1 MIELLNRLLKTPTE
15 TEVVEFKEAKNQFD
29 KNKLGEYFSA
39 LSNEANLKGLKSAW
53 ILFGIKN
60 DKSII
65 GTSISDKQI
74 NEYKEEIAKNTSP
87 KIGFIEV
94 YRINY
99 KESYVLLFE
108 IPAAPA
114 GMPISWKGHYFGRDG
129 ESLGAL
135 HLEEIQRIRN
145 QSIQNDWTS
154 EIVNGA
160 TIDDLDSDA
169 IAYARKQFI
178 SKNRSLEKEIVKWD
192 DVTFLNKAKITIK
205 GKITNTAILLLG
217 KGESEHFINPAVAK
231 ITWILRD
238 RDNIEKDYQHFTC
251 PLVLEVEKIYGKI
264 RNLKYR
270 YLKDGSLFP
279 EEVDQFDPFIIREA
293 LNNCIVHQD
302 YSLGGKINVV
312 EREDGI
318 LTFINA
324 GDFIPKSVET
334 VIENDAPEPLYR
346 NPFLAN
352 AMVNLNMIDTIGSG
366 IKRMFVIQRDKF
378 FPLPDF
384 DFSNNKVKVTITG
397 KVIDA
402 NYAKL
407 LIRQKENMSL
417 LEVILL
423 DKVQK
428 ELPITDEAAKLLK
441 SKDLIE
447 GRKPNYFI
455 SSKIAE
461 IVNEKAGYIRNRGFK
476 AIHYKN
482 LVLEFLDKYGTASKE
497 EIDKLILDILPDF
510 LDKQQKANKVKNLIY
525 SMSKSDKTIEN
536 KGTNRNPV
544 WIKSLSKQA

>member
-1 MIELLNRLLKTPTE
+1 MNELLQHILTTPTE
-15 TEVVEFKEAKNQFD
+15 TEVIEFKEAKRQYD
-29 KNKLGEYFSA
+29 THKLGEYFSA

-53 ILFGIKN
+53 LVFGVKN

-65 GTSISDKQI
+65 GTTISDKQL

-94 YRINY
+94 KRVDCEEGKVII
-99 KESYVLLFE
+99 LE
-108 IPAAPA
+108 IPAAPT
-114 GMPISWKGHYFGRDG
+114 GIPIAWKGHYYGRDG
-129 ESLGAL
+129 ESLSAL

-145 QSIQNDWTS
+145 QVVQKDWSS
-154 EIVNGA
+154 EIVKSA
-160 TIDDLDSDA
+160 TIEDLDKDA
-169 IAYARKQFI
+169 IAYARKQFV
-178 SKNRSLEKEIVKWD
+178 SKNKSLESEIASWD
-192 DVTFLNKAKITIK
+192 DATFLNKAKITVK
-205 GKITNTAILLLG
+205 GNITNSAILLLG
-217 KGESEHFINPAVAK
+217 KGESEHFINPALAK
-231 ITWILRD
+231 ISWILRD
-238 RDNIEKDYQHFTC
+238 RDNLEKDYQHFTC
-251 PLVLEVEKIYGKI
+251 PLILEVEKVYGKI

-270 YLKDGSLFP
+270 YIKDGSLFP

-318 LTFINA
+318 LTFINM
-324 GDFIPKSVET
+324 GEFIPKDVET
-334 VIENDAPEPLYR
+334 VIENDAPESLYR

-384 DFSNNKVKVTITG
+384 DFSDNKVKVAITG
-397 KVIDA
+397 KVIDT

-407 LIRQKENMSL
+407 LVKQKDSLSL

-428 ELPITDEAAKLLK
+428 KQIITDEAAKLLK

-447 GRKPNYFI
+447 GRKPQYFV

-476 AIHYKN
+476 EIHYKN
-482 LVLEFLDKYGTASKE
+482 LVLEFLDKYGQASKDDV
-497 EIDKLILDILPDF
+497 DKLILDILPEF
-510 LDKQQKANKVKNLIY
+510 LDKQQKANKVKNLLY
-525 SMSKSDKTIEN
+525 SMSKRDKTIEN
-536 KGTNRNPV
+536 KGTNRNPI
-544 WIKSLSKQA
+544 WKKSLSK